1 MKATRILLNVI
12 TLLSSIPSL
21 CSHVEQV
28 YDQIQN
34 KRYDVMTSA
43 VVTNSSPIQ
52 CVTACQQ
59 TVWCA
64 CANLAPDDDDNDSR
78 ECQLLSVVS
87 TVTMLEDAA
96 GWIHFRAGKLH
107 VMCCLRYYRK

>member
-1 MKATRILLNVI
+1 MKTTQTVFNVA
-12 TLLSSIPSL
+12 TLLSSISL
-21 CSHVEQV
+21 CSHLEQV

-34 KRYDVMTSA
+34 KRYDVTPSA

-64 CANLAPDDDDNDSR
+64 CANLAASADDDNGGR
-78 ECQLLSVVS
+78 ECHLLSVVS
-87 TVTMLEDAA
+87 SVTMLVDAVL
-96 GWIHFRAGKLH
+96 WIHFRAGMQH
-107 VMCCLRYYRK
+107 VMCVP